1 MELLFISLVCLTSI
15 ILTTYFNRTI
25 LTPLGVFAILW
36 MIISLFSYIHLY
48 GLYETETRSYLLIAL
63 GLFGFSL
70 GCGIAR
76 PITVKRNAN
85 THSYHIRTEIVEI
98 LICLSILF
106 YAYLLYRIYIDLG
119 SIDLYS
125 IQRYNRTM
133 DIESLISSSSIR
145 LFGSFIAGPVS
156 SLAPIVVIALFFTEG
171 IKSRSIVETAL
182 LLTIKMLAT
191 GSRSTLLFLFMYGII
206 AYNINKNVEKVYKV
220 KRIKK
225 GISLKL
231 LAVLVLGIVLFV
243 AMTLSRNMQVWRSLY
258 LDLAI
263 PPIMF
268 QKWSDSV
275 TGYSFGQASLGG
287 FFFIILYPVQ
297 LLLRLPLMPLG
308 FQEVYDLVN
317 STVSDWIIVGSGV
330 PANAYVSLFWYFYA
344 DLGVFGVFLGS
355 LLFGMWCNWCY
366 LSYLNNK
373 GSFELSLCLLMFST
387 IVFSFVRLQFTLPN
401 YALMIVLLVF
411 VFYGRGSKQGNT
423 SSSRQLT
430 TR

>member
-1 MELLFISLVCLTSI
+1 
-15 ILTTYFNRTI
+15 
-25 LTPLGVFAILW
+25 
-36 MIISLFSYIHLY
+36 
-48 GLYETETRSYLLIAL
+48 
-63 GLFGFSL
+63 
-70 GCGIAR
+70 
-76 PITVKRNAN
+76 
-85 THSYHIRTEIVEI
+85 
-98 LICLSILF
+98 
-106 YAYLLYRIYIDLG
+106 
-119 SIDLYS
+119 
-125 IQRYNRTM
+125 
-133 DIESLISSSSIR
+133 
-145 LFGSFIAGPVS
+145 
-156 SLAPIVVIALFFTEG
+156 
-171 IKSRSIVETAL
+171 
-182 LLTIKMLAT
+182 
-191 GSRSTLLFLFMYGII
+191 
-206 AYNINKNVEKVYKV
+206 
-220 KRIKK
+220 
-225 GISLKL
+225 ISLKL